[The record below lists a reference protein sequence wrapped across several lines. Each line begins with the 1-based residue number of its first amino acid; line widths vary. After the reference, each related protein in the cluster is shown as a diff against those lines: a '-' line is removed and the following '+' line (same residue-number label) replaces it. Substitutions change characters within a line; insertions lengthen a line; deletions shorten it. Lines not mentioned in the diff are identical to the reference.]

1 MIEGSLSRRYTKAL
15 FQLAREGGQEDTIGR
30 EIEEFYQSFSAS
42 DLKKVLTNPAFGIGS
57 RKSILVQVA
66 KSLQLSLLTTHF
78 LSLLLERDRL
88 TYLSAIVSC
97 YRRLLDEAK
106 GRVEAKVVGAS
117 WLDTAMVERLR
128 EVLHGISGKEVVL
141 HQETD
146 PRLIGGVVVEL
157 GGKIY
162 DGSVRTQLEKMK
174 ERITRGYR

>member
-1 MIEGSLSRRYTKAL
+1 
-15 FQLAREGGQEDTIGR
+15 
-30 EIEEFYQSFSAS
+30 
-42 DLKKVLTNPAFGIGS
+42 
-57 RKSILVQVA
+57 
-66 KSLQLSLLTTHF
+66 